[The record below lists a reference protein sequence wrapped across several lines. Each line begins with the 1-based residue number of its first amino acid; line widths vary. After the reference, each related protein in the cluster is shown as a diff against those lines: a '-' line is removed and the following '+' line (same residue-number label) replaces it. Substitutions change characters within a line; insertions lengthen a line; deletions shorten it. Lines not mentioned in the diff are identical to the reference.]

1 MINTNENL
9 SRVCRDFALPPWC
22 GGLPHSKPQTPCIV
36 VALLKEKN
44 IRMYVCM
51 CIFEYMYKRK
61 DINESLYS

>member
-1 MINTNENL
+1 MINANENL

-44 IRMYVCM
+44 IRIPQKKYPEVV
-51 CIFEYMYKRK
+51 RVLA
-61 DINESLYS
+61 DVTLS